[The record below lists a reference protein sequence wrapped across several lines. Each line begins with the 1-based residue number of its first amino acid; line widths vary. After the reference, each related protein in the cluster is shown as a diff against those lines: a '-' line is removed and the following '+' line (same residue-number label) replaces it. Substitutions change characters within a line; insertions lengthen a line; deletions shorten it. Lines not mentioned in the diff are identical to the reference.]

1 MQPRILLVED
11 HPTMREA
18 MRLILDG
25 HGYTIDQAGDGA
37 TALERIRAD
46 RPDLV
51 FLDLHIPGLD
61 GPDVL
66 RAIRE
71 DEATRDLHVIV
82 VTATGEEGKA
92 EALALGADGY
102 VTKPFSPV
110 ELLETVR
117 LALARAEMPPANPT
131 ASVDPTAPPTAR
143 SNAPPPPQTAP
154 PEA

>member
-1 MQPRILLVED
+1 
-11 HPTMREA
+11 MREA
-18 MRLILDG
+18 MRLVLDG
-25 HGYTIDQAGDGA
+25 HGYTIDEAGDGG

-46 RPDLV
+46 HPDLV
-51 FLDLHIPGLD
+51 FLDLHIPGVD

-66 RAIRE
+66 RAVR
-71 DEATRDLHVIV
+71 DDASTRDLYVIV

-117 LALARAEMPPANPT
+117 AALSRPARQ
-131 ASVDPTAPPTAR
+131 SPTAPRSPTA
-143 SNAPPPPQTAP
+143 PQGPTAP

>member
-1 MQPRILLVED
+1 MEPRILLVED

-18 MRLILDG
+18 MRLVLDG

-37 TALERIRAD
+37 TALDRIRTD

-61 GPDVL
+61 GADVL
-66 RAIRE
+66 RAIR
-71 DEATRDLHVIV
+71 DDDATRDLHVIV

-117 LALARAEMPPANPT
+117 LALARPTPPPTDASAPSAETAPAPNPT
-131 ASVDPTAPPTAR
+131 ARPNP
-143 SNAPPPPQTAP
+143 TAP